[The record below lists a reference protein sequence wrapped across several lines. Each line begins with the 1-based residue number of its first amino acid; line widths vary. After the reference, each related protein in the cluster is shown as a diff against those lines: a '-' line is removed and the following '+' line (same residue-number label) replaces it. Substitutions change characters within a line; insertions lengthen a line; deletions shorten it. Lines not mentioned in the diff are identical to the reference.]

1 MISGKLE
8 KALNKHLNLE
18 LYSAYLYA
26 AMAAYFEHKNL
37 NGFAHWMRL
46 QVQEEMV
53 HATKFYA
60 YIHDIGGRV
69 ELDGIAKPPAD
80 YKSPLAIFEDAYG
93 HEQTV
98 TKAIYKLMDLA
109 LAESHHATSTF
120 LQWFVTEQVEEEKV
134 ADDIVKRLRLVG
146 SSPEG
151 LFMMDRELG
160 ARTVSAEVAGGGEG
174 AK

>member
-8 KALNKHLNLE
+8 KALNKHLNME
-18 LYSAYLYA
+18 LFSAYLYA

-37 NGFAHWMRL
+37 NGFANWMRI
-46 QVQEEMV
+46 QAREEMG
-53 HATKFYA
+53 HALKFYT
-60 YIHDIGGRV
+60 YIHDVGGRV
-69 ELDGIAKPPAD
+69 ELDAIAKPPVD
-80 YKSPLAIFEDAYG
+80 YKSALAVFEDALG

-134 ADDIVKRLRLVG
+134 ADDIVKRLQLVG
-146 SSPEG
+146 NSPEG
-151 LFMMDRELG
+151 LFLMDRELG
-160 ARTVSAEVAGGGEG
+160 ARTFAPDPTAGD
-174 AK
+174 AA

>member
-8 KALNKHLNLE
+8 KALNKHLNAE
-18 LYSAYLYA
+18 LFSAYLYA

-37 NGFAHWMRL
+37 NGFANWMRI
-46 QVQEEMV
+46 QAREEMG
-53 HATKFYA
+53 HSLKFYT
-60 YIHDIGGRV
+60 YIHDVGGRV
-69 ELDGIAKPPAD
+69 ELDAIAKPPVD
-80 YKSPLAIFEDAYG
+80 YKSPLAVFEDALG
-93 HEQTV
+93 HEQNV

-146 SSPEG
+146 NSPEG
-151 LFMMDRELG
+151 LFLMDREL
-160 ARTVSAEVAGGGEG
+160 ATRTFTPEPDAGG
-174 AK
+174 AA